1 MKRLTCAAT
10 CLSLSSLLGLAAT
23 PSAGWA
29 STAEPRIDAQETSS
43 HEISTPEISA
53 KEQGN
58 GDLQQGVPGRRVGGG
73 TRSGQ
78 VFASAN
84 ASLAALVTANN
95 LSVTTATYPT
105 LLFYVP
111 EMVSANRVEFVLRD
125 SHDELI
131 YETTYQLGQE
141 GGLVSMETAGANL
154 PPLTLNED
162 YQWYFSVIPD
172 ADDRANDVVVEGRI
186 RRVEQ
191 SAWFAQQ
198 QVAATVRDQLAIA
211 PPLRKAR
218 LLYQQANLW
227 HDAALILD
235 ELRQREPDNPAI
247 TAEWNQLLESV
258 DLLPF
263 LQSPP
268 APIQVGSN

>member
-1 MKRLTCAAT
+1 MKRLTRAAAR
-10 CLSLSSLLGLAAT
+10 LSLISLLGLAAT
-23 PSAGWA
+23 TPAGWA
-29 STAEPRIDAQETSS
+29 STAEPRIGTS
-43 HEISTPEISA
+43 EISA
-53 KEQGN
+53 KEESN
-58 GDLQQGVPGRRVGGG
+58 DDLQQGVPGRRVGGG

-78 VFASAN
+78 IFASAN

-111 EMVSANRVEFVLRD
+111 EMVSTNRVEFVLRD

-131 YETTYQLGQE
+131 YETTYQLEQA
-141 GGLVSMETAGANL
+141 GGLVSVETAGANM

-162 YQWYFSVIPD
+162 YQWYFSVVPD
-172 ADDRANDVVVEGRI
+172 AADRANDVVVEGRI

-191 SAWFAQQ
+191 SAWLAQQ

-227 HDAALILD
+227 HDAALIID
-235 ELRQREPDNPAI
+235 GLRQIEPDDPAI
-247 TAEWNQLLESV
+247 AAEWNQLLESV
-258 DLLPF
+258 DLLPY
-263 LQSPP
+263 LQSHP
-268 APIQVGSN
+268 APIQVGPNITNLGS

>member
-1 MKRLTCAAT
+1 MKRFTCAAT
-10 CLSLSSLLGLAAT
+10 CLSLSSLIGLTAT
-23 PSAGWA
+23 ASAGWA
-29 STAEPRIDAQETSS
+29 STAETRIGTQETSA
-43 HEISTPEISA
+43 HEISTSEISA

-73 TRSGQ
+73 TRGEQ
-78 VFASAN
+78 IFASAT

-111 EMVSANRVEFVLRD
+111 EMVSTNRVEFVLRD
-125 SHDELI
+125 SRDELI
-131 YETTYQLGQE
+131 YETTYQLGRE
-141 GGLVSMETAGANL
+141 GGLVSVETVGAIL
-154 PPLTLNED
+154 PLTLNED
-162 YQWYFSVIPD
+162 YQWYFSVVPD

-191 SAWFAQQ
+191 SAWLAQQ
-198 QVAATVRDQLAIA
+198 QVATTVLAQLAIA

-235 ELRQREPDNPAI
+235 DLRQHEPDNPAVA
-247 TAEWNQLLESV
+247 AEWDQLLESV

-263 LQSPP
+263 LEDHP